1 MAIFGRAIAMLQKYA
16 SIWCGGVAAVVI
28 VIVMVAGCATPSFKM
43 GKPPRFD
50 RLGELKVNVS
60 TGQDVIAVLGEPQ
73 GRGATRSSTYGLKD
87 AWLYESMDMESGKSK
102 MRMLM
107 VFLDKDT
114 HVYRGHMWFA
124 SGYLF
129 GRKE

>member
-1 MAIFGRAIAMLQKYA
+1 
-16 SIWCGGVAAVVI
+16 
-28 VIVMVAGCATPSFKM
+28 M

-114 HVYRGHMWFA
+114 HVYQGHMWFA